1 MAYVENQGVKIYW
14 EEHGEGEPLVLIMGL
29 ASTIDMWH
37 RTKPRMATHYRTI
50 LIENRG
56 VGRSDV
62 PPPPYTIATMA
73 SDVAAVMDA
82 ATIDKARVFGISM
95 GGMIAQE
102 FALNYPERVRSLI
115 LGCTN
120 FGGRNLQPA
129 APKVLIVLKA
139 RGSMTPEEAAY
150 AMAPHTYD
158 ANTPE
163 ERVKEDLKIR
173 LEWFPTPEGYFGQ
186 LGAIL
191 SWESR
196 DRLAQIKVPTL
207 VIHGE
212 TDELVPPENG
222 RMIANLIPN
231 AKLLM
236 LPNTSHIFMTDQ
248 PEISHREILNF
259 FKEN

>member
-1 MAYVENQGVKIYW
+1 MAFTENEGVKIYW

-29 ASTIDMWH
+29 ASTIDLWH
-37 RTKPRMATHYRTI
+37 RTRPVMAQHYRTI

-62 PPPPYTIATMA
+62 PPPPYSIATMA

-82 ATIDKARVFGISM
+82 AGIERARVFGISM

-102 FALNYPERVRSLI
+102 FTLNYPERVQSLV

-120 FGGRNLQPA
+120 FGGRNLKPA
-129 APKVLIVLKA
+129 SPKVLDVLKA
-139 RGSMTPEEAAY
+139 RGSMSPEEAAR

-158 ANTPE
+158 ENTPR
-163 ERVKEDLKIR
+163 ERVEEDLQIR
-173 LEWFPTPEGYFGQ
+173 MRWFPTPEGYFGQ

-196 DRLAQIKVPTL
+196 ERLGNIKVPTL

-222 RMIANLIPN
+222 RMITDLIPG
-231 AKLLM
+231 ARLLM

-248 PEISHREILNF
+248 PEISHREILSF
-259 FKEN
+259 FQGN

>member
-1 MAYVENQGVKIYW
+1 MPYVENKGAKIYW
-14 EEHGEGEPLVLIMGL
+14 EEHGAGEPLVLIMGL
-29 ASTIDMWH
+29 AATLDMWH
-37 RTKPRMATHYRTI
+37 RTKPLMAAHYRTI
-50 LIENRG
+50 LFDNRG

-82 ATIDKARVFGISM
+82 AEIDRARIFGISM

-102 FALNYPERVRSLI
+102 FALNYPDRVRSLV

-120 FGGRNLQPA
+120 FGGRNVKPA
-129 APKVLIVLKA
+129 TPKVLAILKA
-139 RGSMTPEEAAY
+139 RGLMPPSEAAL

-158 ANTPE
+158 ATTPRSRVE
-163 ERVKEDLKIR
+163 EDVNIR
-173 LEWFPTPEGYFGQ
+173 LQWFPTPEGYFGQ

-196 DRLAQIKVPTL
+196 PRLAQIKAPTL

-222 RMIANLIPN
+222 RMIAELIPH
-231 AKLLM
+231 AKLVM
-236 LPNTSHIFMTDQ
+236 LQNASHIFFTDQ
-248 PEISHREILNF
+248 PEISHREVLNF
-259 FKEN
+259 FSEQ

>member
-1 MAYVENQGVKIYW
+1 MAIVENQGVKIYW
-14 EEHGEGEPLVLIMGL
+14 EEHGQGEPLILIMGL

-37 RTKPRMATHYRTI
+37 RTRPLLAEHYRII

-82 ATIDKARVFGISM
+82 AAIDRARVFGISM

-102 FALNYPERVRSLI
+102 FALNYPERVQSMV

-120 FGGRNLQPA
+120 FGGKNLKTA
-129 APKVLIVLKA
+129 TPKVLDILKA
-139 RGSMTPEEAAY
+139 RGSMSPEEAAR

-158 ANTPE
+158 ANTPR
-163 ERVKEDLKIR
+163 ERVEEDLQIR
-173 LEWFPTPEGYFGQ
+173 LRWFPTPEGYLGQ

-196 DRLAQIKVPTL
+196 PRLEQIRVPTL

-222 RMIANLIPN
+222 RMIADLIPN
-231 AKLLM
+231 ARLTI

-248 PEISHREILNF
+248 PEISHREILDF
-259 FKEN
+259 FQEN

>member
-29 ASTIDMWH
+29 ASSIDMWH
-37 RTKPRMATHYRTI
+37 RTMPVMAQHYRTI
-50 LIENRG
+50 LVENRG

-62 PPPPYTIATMA
+62 PSPPFTIAAMA

-82 ATIDKARVFGISM
+82 AGIDQARVFGISM

-102 FALNYPERVRSLI
+102 FTLNYPERVQSLI

-120 FGGRNLQPA
+120 FGGKNVQSA
-129 APKVLIVLKA
+129 SQKVLDVLKA
-139 RGSMTPEEAAY
+139 RGEMEAEEGAY
-150 AMAPHTYD
+150 AMAPYIYD
-158 ANTPE
+158 ANTPK
-163 ERVKEDLKIR
+163 ERIEEDLKIR
-173 LEWFPTPEGYFGQ
+173 VKWFPTPEGYFGQ
-186 LGAIL
+186 LEAIM

-196 DRLAQIKVPTL
+196 DRLSQISVPTL

-222 RMIANLIPN
+222 RMIAEQIPG

-248 PEISHREILNF
+248 PDITFREILNF